1 MVRSALTLR
10 RPAFTLLELLVVVG
24 IILIVT
30 TLTLMA
36 YRGIASDM
44 RMSAAVQ
51 DVTSVMEQA
60 RSRAIRDGK
69 ATMVVLRP
77 RITAGGEQII
87 EAVVGQSSGETF
99 RWRKSASQGPYD
111 PVTNQGAPRRMA
123 TRFVPLQG
131 LEPREMP
138 EDMGFATPAHQFG
151 DDEMYVMTG
160 QVGVFGE
167 PPGIMPAVLYGPD
180 GEIVNYDQD
189 TDASLVFMDFNG
201 DGGQRGW
208 DAESQETSDWCNH
221 WAAASFGAPPACPP
235 DRIDFQEGF
244 MPAGECW
251 VLNRRL
257 ASGLPHPNE
266 TALDEELP
274 LCAHDNEDE
283 PFVVLA
289 TELMIFDEK
298 AAREQ
303 YIIGNWTY
311 DESGAAA
318 RGKDLTEFITDNGR
332 RIRIN
337 RYTGVSQRDQ

>member
-1 MVRSALTLR
+1 MVTLASTNR
-10 RPAFTLLELLVVVG
+10 RLAFTLLELLVVIA

-60 RSRAIRDGK
+60 RSRAIRDSK

-77 RITAGGEQII
+77 RVTSGGEQIV
-87 EAVVGQSSGETF
+87 EAVIGQSSGETF
-99 RWRKSASQGPYD
+99 RWRESLTGD
-111 PVTNQGAPRRMA
+111 PEANPRYSA
-123 TRFVPLQG
+123 TRFIPIAG
-131 LEPREMP
+131 LSPREMP

-151 DDEMYVMTG
+151 DDEMYMTTG
-160 QVGVFGE
+160 RVGITGE
-167 PPGIMPAVLYGPD
+167 PPGILPAVLYGQD
-180 GEIVNYDQD
+180 GELVSYDQE
-189 TDASLVFMDFNG
+189 TDAALIFMDFNS

-208 DAESQETSDWCNH
+208 NASSQVTDNWCNH
-221 WAAASFGAPPACPP
+221 FAASSFGGPPACPP

-244 MPAGECW
+244 MPAGDCW

-257 ASGLPHPNE
+257 PSGLPHPNE
-266 TALDEELP
+266 VVFDEVLP
-274 LCAHDNEDE
+274 LCARGNDHE

-289 TELMIFDEK
+289 TELMLFDEK
-298 AAREQ
+298 AARER
-303 YIIGNWTY
+303 YFIANWS
-311 DESGAAA
+311 DSKAGAAA
-318 RGKDLTEFITDNGR
+318 RGKDLTEFIEDTGL

-337 RYTGVSQRDQ
+337 RYTGVSQRDD